1 MSGLLEVHARGSPP
15 HMRGK
20 AVPSSAAATVSRIT
34 PAYAGKRS
42 CFVPKGQIL
51 GDHPRICGE
60 KFCRPFCPAL
70 RSGSPPHMR
79 GKATRTG
86 KRSKKIRI
94 TPAYAGKSQWAGGL
108 VVSIGDHPRICGEK
122 RGAPV
127 SLIRSAGS
135 PPHMRGKGSFFNV
148 LNCVIRITPAYA
160 GKSTKS
166 RSVTRWR
173 WDHPRICGEKAL
185 IVRICMA
192 TGGSPPHMRGKAPL
206 ARKRFTS
213 TGITPAYAGKSR

>member
-1 MSGLLEVHARGSPP
+1 
-15 HMRGK
+15 
-20 AVPSSAAATVSRIT
+20 
-34 PAYAGKRS
+34 
-42 CFVPKGQIL
+42 
-51 GDHPRICGE
+51 
-60 KFCRPFCPAL
+60 
-70 RSGSPPHMR
+70 
-79 GKATRTG
+79 
-86 KRSKKIRI
+86 
-94 TPAYAGKSQWAGGL
+94 
-108 VVSIGDHPRICGEK
+108 
-122 RGAPV
+122 
-127 SLIRSAGS
+127 
-135 PPHMRGKGSFFNV
+135 MRGKGSFFNV

-213 TGITPAYAGKSR
+213 TGITPAYAGKRLKRPMGDASAEDHPRICGEKACAGRNRSCEKGSPPHMRGKATVSRFIMMPMGITPAYAGKSITRLGEISLPKDHPRICGEKK

>member
-1 MSGLLEVHARGSPP
+1 
-15 HMRGK
+15 MRGK

-160 GKSTKS
+160 GKRLKRPMGDASAE
-166 RSVTRWR
+166 
-173 WDHPRICGEKAL
+173 DHPRICGEKYYTLRRDQLAE
-185 IVRICMA
+185 
-192 TGGSPPHMRGKAPL
+192 GSPPHMRGKEINGVL
-206 ARKRFTS
+206 
-213 TGITPAYAGKSR
+213 